1 MKNLKTTLFEETF
14 YHRKRYCALKR
25 ELGMYDRQTSVEW
38 GKFVVLFDIIEESGL
53 ENEYEEWV
61 EKQ

>member
-1 MKNLKTTLFEETF
+1 
-14 YHRKRYCALKR
+14 
-25 ELGMYDRQTSVEW
+25 MYDRQTSVEW